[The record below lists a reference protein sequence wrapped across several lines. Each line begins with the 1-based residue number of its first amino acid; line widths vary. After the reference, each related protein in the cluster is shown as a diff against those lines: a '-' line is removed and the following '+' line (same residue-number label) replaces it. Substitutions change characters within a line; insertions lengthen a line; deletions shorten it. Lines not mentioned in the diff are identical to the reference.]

1 VMIVQ
6 RRELKDQQK
15 SRSLATIDTNNPYRI
30 KPQLRRG
37 RAVPAVLV
45 AVVAALLAV
54 LVVPVVAVLTRP
66 VTVAPAVIARP
77 VTPVPAVLAPAV
89 LAIV

>member
-37 RAVPAVLV
+37 RGPH
-45 AVVAALLAV
+45 
-54 LVVPVVAVLTRP
+54 
-66 VTVAPAVIARP
+66 IGNSARGLSGKP
-77 VTPVPAVLAPAV
+77 SGGWLP
-89 LAIV
+89 

>member
-1 VMIVQ
+1 MREDDDTSAAPVMIVQ

-37 RAVPAVLV
+37 RGSEQASGEQPGH
-45 AVVAALLAV
+45 AASAE
-54 LVVPVVAVLTRP
+54 TE
-66 VTVAPAVIARP
+66 
-77 VTPVPAVLAPAV
+77 
-89 LAIV
+89 